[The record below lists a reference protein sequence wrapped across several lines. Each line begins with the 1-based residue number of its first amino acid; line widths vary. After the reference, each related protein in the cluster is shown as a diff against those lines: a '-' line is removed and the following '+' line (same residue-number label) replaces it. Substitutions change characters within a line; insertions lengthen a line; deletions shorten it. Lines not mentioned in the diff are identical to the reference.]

1 MPNWYTTHV
10 KPFDLDAFKQASH
23 YYDVNGISFQNII
36 PMPSSLEISS
46 PCGWELTP
54 RHISH
59 RRHLL
64 DDATIRPLLDS
75 LYTDTIDAASFADVA
90 LDTLSDEEKDRLRE
104 FNSSIK
110 ECILGYFNLRR
121 YDDCPTWYEWRIR
134 NWGTKWDVED
144 SRLSPDGIVSFV
156 TAWSMPL
163 PILKKLSYATP
174 LLVLGIDEGDDYV
187 SSLLI
192 TSGTAYSVHLIEE
205 NNGPMYCALAD
216 AVRHE
221 EFKEPYIIDNDDSD
235 DTYSSEDFI
244 KAATIITNFFNI
256 ERS

>member
-10 KPFDLDAFKQASH
+10 KPFDLEAFKQASH
-23 YYDVNGISFQNII
+23 YYDVHGFSFQNII

-46 PCGWELTP
+46 PCGWECTY
-54 RHISH
+54 RWFG
-59 RRHLL
+59 RRDTLL
-64 DDATIRPLLDS
+64 DDTTIRPLLDS
-75 LYTDTIDAASFADVA
+75 LYTDTIDATSFADAA
-90 LDTLSDEEKDRLRE
+90 LDTLSDEAKDRLRE
-104 FNSSIK
+104 VNGSIK

-144 SRLSPDGIVSFV
+144 ARLSPDGIVSFV
-156 TAWSMPL
+156 TAWEMPL
-163 PILKKLSYATP
+163 PILEKLSYATP
-174 LLVLGIDEGDDYV
+174 LLVLGIDEGYDHV

-192 TSGTAYSVHLIEE
+192 TSGTAYSIHLIEE
-205 NNGPMYCALAD
+205 NDGPMYHALAD

-221 EFKEPYIIDNDDSD
+221 EFKEPYIIDNDSD

-244 KAATIITNFFNI
+244 KAATIVTNFFNI